1 MKKNL
6 WRVGKLEKKY
16 VNLAIDGGLTGKYT
30 KEFEK
35 LVCEKFGCRY
45 AIAVNSGTSAL
56 HVSMLALGIGIGDEV
71 IVPPLTFIATAYA
84 PIYVGA
90 TPIFVDIDPDTF
102 NIDTNKIVSKIT
114 KKTKAIIP
122 VSLYGLPS
130 DLISI
135 KHIAKKYNLKIIEDN
150 AECVFGKIND
160 KTVGNFGDISIY
172 SLQRSKHL
180 TSGDG
185 GIITTND
192 ADLAE
197 KCRKYADLGY
207 RTLTAESITNEDLK
221 ESIQQ
226 PDFKRH
232 ELIGYNYRMPE
243 VCAAIGIAQLIKLN
257 DLIEKRIKIGA
268 IFMNIIKDCSWLIPQ
283 KTPSNFIN
291 TYWTFV
297 VKLDKKSKITWNV
310 FRKKF
315 LDNGGD
321 SFYGAWSLSYNEPV
335 FKSIYDINQFEN
347 NFCPIAEDIQPQ
359 LIQFK
364 TNYQYLEEA
373 KQQSKILKK
382 TIKQLTKLYQ

>member
-1 MKKNL
+1 MFP
-6 WRVGKLEKKY
+6 KLQ
-16 VNLAIDGGLTGKYT
+16 
-30 KEFEK
+30 
-35 LVCEKFGCRY
+35 
-45 AIAVNSGTSAL
+45 
-56 HVSMLALGIGIGDEV
+56 
-71 IVPPLTFIATAYA
+71 
-84 PIYVGA
+84 
-90 TPIFVDIDPDTF
+90 
-102 NIDTNKIVSKIT
+102 
-114 KKTKAIIP
+114 KTKAIIP

>member
-1 MKKNL
+1 
-6 WRVGKLEKKY
+6 
-16 VNLAIDGGLTGKYT
+16 
-30 KEFEK
+30 
-35 LVCEKFGCRY
+35 
-45 AIAVNSGTSAL
+45 
-56 HVSMLALGIGIGDEV
+56 
-71 IVPPLTFIATAYA
+71 
-84 PIYVGA
+84 
-90 TPIFVDIDPDTF
+90 
-102 NIDTNKIVSKIT
+102 
-114 KKTKAIIP
+114 
-122 VSLYGLPS
+122 
-130 DLISI
+130 
-135 KHIAKKYNLKIIEDN
+135 
-150 AECVFGKIND
+150 
-160 KTVGNFGDISIY
+160 
-172 SLQRSKHL
+172 
-180 TSGDG
+180 
-185 GIITTND
+185 
-192 ADLAE
+192 
-197 KCRKYADLGY
+197 
-207 RTLTAESITNEDLK
+207 
-221 ESIQQ
+221 
-226 PDFKRH
+226 
-232 ELIGYNYRMPE
+232 MPE

-321 SFYGAWSLSYNEPV
+321 SFYGAWSLSYNEPAL
-335 FKSIYDINQFEN
+335 KSIYDINQFEN

>member
-192 ADLAE
+192 A
-197 KCRKYADLGY
+197 G
-207 RTLTAESITNEDLK
+207 
-221 ESIQQ
+221 
-226 PDFKRH
+226 
-232 ELIGYNYRMPE
+232 
-243 VCAAIGIAQLIKLN
+243 
-257 DLIEKRIKIGA
+257 
-268 IFMNIIKDCSWLIPQ
+268 
-283 KTPSNFIN
+283 
-291 TYWTFV
+291 
-297 VKLDKKSKITWNV
+297 
-310 FRKKF
+310 
-315 LDNGGD
+315 
-321 SFYGAWSLSYNEPV
+321 
-335 FKSIYDINQFEN
+335 
-347 NFCPIAEDIQPQ
+347 
-359 LIQFK
+359 
-364 TNYQYLEEA
+364 
-373 KQQSKILKK
+373 
-382 TIKQLTKLYQ
+382 